1 MDDLT
6 IIIAAGK
13 ALVVSSEHRKG
24 AKEVIACQ
32 KLVTRS
38 GVQQQAAQP
47 KRQQFFLTLAGPL
60 EK

>member
-6 IIIAAGK
+6 IVITAGK
-13 ALVVSSEHRKG
+13 TLVVSTEHQNGTKH
-24 AKEVIACQ
+24 VVACQ
-32 KLVTRS
+32 KLVTRT
-38 GVQQQAAQP
+38 GVQQQTVQT